1 MDFII
6 TFFRD
11 ILDGPLYII
20 VAIIS
25 GILICSCIGY
35 MAEVSLNKKKAK
47 KEYEES
53 HADLSSASINQVESQ
68 GQASMPISDIS
79 SPVNQPQSTNQT
91 VSNQAVGVTATTIPT
106 QNLELNSN
114 INQQPMNVN
123 STIPEMGASQNMNQP
138 LTMGGISNT
147 MPTSAINNIPIPT
160 NNIPNA
166 INPGMI
172 PPTVTQT
179 QQINN
184 NQ

>member
-35 MAEVSLNKKKAK
+35 MAEVSLNKKKVK

-68 GQASMPISDIS
+68 GQSSMPISDIS
-79 SPVNQPQSTNQT
+79 SPVNQPQPTNQT
-91 VSNQAVGVTATTIPT
+91 VSNQAVGVKAATIPT

-123 STIPEMGASQNMNQP
+123 STIPEIGTSQNMNQP

-172 PPTVTQT
+172 PPTVTQI